1 MIRRPPRSTRT
12 DTLFPYTTLFRSP
25 VGAIIKNSEL
35 ASFLKELAAEGPDA
49 FYTGDNAEEIVA
61 ALASAPRN
69 PAVMTAQDLATYQAK
84 ERPAICGHYRVY
96 TVCGMGPPSS
106 GAITVLQILAMVERF
121 DMAKLGK
128 DNPESR
134 HVIGETMHLAYADR
148 EKTQGDTDFGKGKA
162 HV

>member
-1 MIRRPPRSTRT
+1 MYMDGRGMLMLDLILFLMIRRPPRSTRSYP
-12 DTLFPYTTLFRSP
+12 LFPYTTLFRS
-25 VGAIIKNSEL
+25 
-35 ASFLKELAAEGPDA
+35 ELAAEGPDA
-49 FYTGDNAEEIVA
+49 FYTSDNAEEIVA

-128 DNPESR
+128 DNPE
-134 HVIGETMHLAYADR
+134 DR
-148 EKTQGDTDFGKGKA
+148 KSTRLNSS
-162 HV
+162 H

>member
-1 MIRRPPRSTRT
+1 MAA
-12 DTLFPYTTLFRSP
+12 LWKEFPKAQALYWREGGPAP
-25 VGAIIKNSEL
+25 VGAISKKSEL

-106 GAITVLQILAMVERF
+106 GAITVLQIMALVARF
-121 DMAKLGK
+121 DK
-128 DNPESR
+128 
-134 HVIGETMHLAYADR
+134 IGRATCR
-148 EKTQGDTDFGKGKA
+148 ER
-162 HV
+162 VCP